1 MGYWKREYTE
11 RRGGRPLF
19 RDETASIAEPDEVR
33 SPAPPDPPAAPG
45 RADGRDRSGRRPA
58 YSRDS

>member
-19 RDETASIAEPDEVR
+19 RDEAAHSADPDEVR
-33 SPAPPDPPAAPG
+33 SPAPPDRPAALG
-45 RADGRDRSGRRPA
+45 REAGRDRSGHRPA